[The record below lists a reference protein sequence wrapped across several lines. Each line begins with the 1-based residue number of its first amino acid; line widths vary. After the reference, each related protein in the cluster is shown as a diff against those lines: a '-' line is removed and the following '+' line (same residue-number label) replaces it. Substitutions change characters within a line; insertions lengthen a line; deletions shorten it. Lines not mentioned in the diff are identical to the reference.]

1 MAQIQKSVAT
11 LRIFGDS
18 LAPNEITN
26 LLGCTPTFATTKGEV
41 IRHPSGRER
50 ISQRGSWMLEAPNC
64 EPENLDQQ
72 ASWLLS
78 ALTEDSD
85 TWLYLNKIFKV
96 DLFCGL
102 FMGSSNE
109 GFSLSPT
116 TLLALGHRG
125 IEIDFDVYDPSTP

>member
-18 LAPNEITN
+18 LVPDEITN
-26 LLGCTPTFATTKGEV
+26 LLGCAPTVATTKGEI

-50 ISQRGSWMLEAPNC
+50 ISRHGSWRLEALNC
-64 EPENLDQQ
+64 EPENLDHQV
-72 ASWLLS
+72 SWLLCQ
-78 ALTEDSD
+78 LTEDSD
-85 TWLYLNKIFKV
+85 TWLFLNKTFKV

-116 TLLALGHRG
+116 SLLALGSRG
-125 IEIDFDVYDPSTP
+125 IEIGFDVYDSSTP